1 MESRI
6 HYYVHNSP
14 LLLPVLNQMDP
25 VHAFKTFSLMPIL
38 ILSSFLCLGLQ
49 ICSFTA
55 GFPTEFL
62 YVFVSFSTLPHA
74 LTVLSSLIWSP
85 E

>member
-14 LLLPVLNQMDP
+14 LILPVLNQMDP
-25 VHAFKTFSLMPIL
+25 VHAFKTFSLMLVL

-49 ICSFTA
+49 ICLLTA
-55 GFPTEFL
+55 GFSIEIL
-62 YVFVSFSTLPHA
+62 YVFSFMHHTATCPDSFIL
-74 LTVLSSLIWSP
+74 LDLIT
-85 E
+85 